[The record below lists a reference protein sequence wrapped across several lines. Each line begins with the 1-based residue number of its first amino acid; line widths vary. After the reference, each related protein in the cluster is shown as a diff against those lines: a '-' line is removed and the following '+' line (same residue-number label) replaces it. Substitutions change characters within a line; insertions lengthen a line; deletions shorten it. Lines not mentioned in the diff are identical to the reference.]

1 MTMSIDKKIFR
12 LTIDW
17 ALNRG
22 GQRSGRP
29 KIATNGKSLTKEQ
42 FQNRDKI
49 MEIFV
54 NRAVEETNAIN
65 ILIVFNL
72 YRELE
77 NKSKAAVG
85 LVNG

>member
-17 ALNRG
+17 ASYRG

-29 KIATNGKSLTKEQ
+29 KMVTNGKSLTKEQ
-42 FQNRDKI
+42 FQNTDKI
-49 MEIFV
+49 IEISV
-54 NRAVEETNAIN
+54 NRAVETNAIN

-72 YRELE
+72 YSELE
-77 NKSKAAVG
+77 TKCKAAVG
-85 LVNG
+85 LLNG